1 MCLLCKLYLWC
12 VQRIL
17 SGESLRNCSHA
28 HTICLF
34 CLVKLLQKRLFCHTC
49 IINNFFHES
58 FLCCICCKSWNSIH
72 NPLCYQTLFQF
83 YPQGKSRNG
92 LYWIQV
98 YFGSIHWTISSIYK
112 IYSISTPIYFDKI
125 FNNDINQKLNLCQS
139 LSCVCFFFSSQ
150 CFWSKFFIHL
160 GPTGIQ
166 W

>member
-1 MCLLCKLYLWC
+1 MCLLCKLWLWC

-58 FLCCICCKSWNSIH
+58 FLCCICCKPWNSIH

-83 YPQGKSRNG
+83 FPQGKSRNG

-98 YFGSIHWTISSIYK
+98 YFGSIHWTISLMYK
-112 IYSISTPIYFDKI
+112 NYSTSTPIFFDKI
-125 FNNDINQKLNLCQS
+125 FNNSINLKLNLCQS
-139 LSCVCFFFSSQ
+139 LPCVCFCVCSD
-150 CFWSKFFIHL
+150 
-160 GPTGIQ
+160 GY
-166 W
+166 

>member
-1 MCLLCKLYLWC
+1 MCTKNTFQGKFKKLFTRPHNLP
-12 VQRIL
+12 VL
-17 SGESLRNCSHA
+17 SRQTSSEK
-28 HTICLF
+28 TF
-34 CLVKLLQKRLFCHTC
+34 FCHTC

-98 YFGSIHWTISSIYK
+98 YFGSIHWTISSMYK

-125 FNNDINQKLNLCQS
+125 FNNDINQIYVKVCLAFVFVCLYS
-139 LSCVCFFFSSQ
+139 VCVRD
-150 CFWSKFFIHL
+150 
-160 GPTGIQ
+160 GY
-166 W
+166 